1 MFKIKAKPED
11 FFVKELI
18 DIPLKDK
25 GEYAYYRLKKKDRNT
40 VDIVRELAQKFRL
53 PVKDI
58 TFAGLKDKN
67 AVTEQYLAIKGLK
80 NPPEKVEGDNY
91 KLTLVGFAD
100 QPLELGKFKGNYFE
114 IVVRN
119 LTKRERENAERNI
132 PFVEKYG
139 FANYFGEQRFGS
151 IKNAKEFLIKHL
163 LRHKYEEALR
173 EYLLSYSD
181 WRMKRRLKKLW
192 GNWREFLKAMPKT
205 ATYERKVVEE
215 LAKGVSFKQAFMAL
229 PKNVRL
235 MFAFTFQS
243 YLWNRYLYR
252 FVVRY
257 FPHCRVPAGIK
268 DWEYAFYT
276 KMNDAIFEEIK
287 DLEIPYL
294 GIEYKP
300 QNPKVERIIKEVLE
314 EEGITSEILKEE
326 RIGIKLFT
334 DGVRKA
340 IAIPQGLRMERIS
353 RSAVKLSFVLPP
365 GSYATVLLRKLFLC
379 NREN

>member
-1 MFKIKAKPED
+1 MFKIKEKPED
-11 FFVKELI
+11 FLVREILNVDLSEEGDYSYFL
-18 DIPLKDK
+18 L
-25 GEYAYYRLKKKDRNT
+25 RKKDRNT
-40 VDIVRELAQKFRL
+40 VDVVRELSRRWKV

-67 AVTEQYLAIKGLK
+67 AITEQYIAVKGLK
-80 NPPEKVEGDNY
+80 NPPPKLEGEGY
-91 KLTLVGFAD
+91 SLSFVGFGKE
-100 QPLELGKFKGNYFE
+100 PLQLGRFEGNYFE

-119 LTKRERENAERNI
+119 VSKAERERAERNL
-132 PFVEKYG
+132 PFVQKYG

-151 IKNAKEFLIKHL
+151 VKNAKEFLVKHL
-163 LRHKYEEALR
+163 LKHRYEEALR

-181 WRMKRRLKKLW
+181 WRMKRTLKKLW
-192 GNWREFLKAMPKT
+192 GNWREFLKAMPKA
-205 ATYERKVVEE
+205 ATYERKVVSE
-215 LAKGVSFKQAFMAL
+215 LAKGVSFRQAFMAL

-243 YLWNRYLYR
+243 YLWNRFLYR

-257 FPHCRVPAGIK
+257 FPYCEVPSGVK
-268 DWEYAFYT
+268 DWTYAFYR
-276 KMNDAIFEEIK
+276 KMNGSLFEEIK

-300 QNPKVERIIKEVLE
+300 KNPKVARIIDEVLK
-314 EEGITSEILKEE
+314 EEGITPEFLKEE
-326 RIGIKLFT
+326 RIGIKLFS

-340 IAIPQGLRMERIS
+340 FVLPKDLRMERVG
-353 RSAVKLSFVLPP
+353 RSTVKLSFILPP

-379 NREN
+379 ERNG